1 MKIYT
6 KYIYI
11 YIIYIYECVCG
22 CVCVCVSLSVRACVQ
37 LSILFRFDRNMVVVF
52 RRPTYIFI

>member
-1 MKIYT
+1 M
-6 KYIYI
+6 
-11 YIIYIYECVCG
+11 YECVCG

-37 LSILFRFDRNMVVVF
+37 LSILFTCDRNMVVVF